1 MAAAGRQRRDEP
13 KHTQKSEKKAE
24 KNDDEEEKYTTKR
37 CLAQM
42 VFVVLALY
50 LLHERNR
57 APSCGGAGCVRLT
70 ASSSNEQNKKRKF
83 TKCCPAR
90 CCL

>member
-1 MAAAGRQRRDEP
+1 MRVGNTKAATLEHSSGGGGQASRDEP

-70 ASSSNEQNKKRKF
+70 ASSSNE
-83 TKCCPAR
+83 
-90 CCL
+90 